1 MTHPSTDAGEK
12 ESRPFPLSY
21 CAGGWETLDRLA
33 DLYERRAPDLVCAV
47 FEVRTAAMDRFGE
60 VHPAGFCEYPDP
72 HERITFW
79 DEHFKERSRVEDDSV
94 PCAYL
99 TEFDQGLYG
108 GMLGGEVRF
117 LSDSGVGWISSMVP
131 PLFEA
136 LPEAAGLTFDPAH
149 PWFRRYLDQMDVFVR
164 GAEAQ
169 FGISHL
175 ILIDGLNFVFELVGA
190 TNTYLALTEH
200 PEDVRRA
207 IDFAFDL
214 NVRIHDAFFEHVG
227 LVAGGTCSTMIG
239 WGAGRHVCESVD
251 PFHMTSVDYFER
263 WGREPVERIFN
274 HFDGGV
280 LHIHANGRHLLE
292 AVSTLPG
299 LKGICLG
306 NDRGYA
312 PSFEILP
319 ELKRR
324 VGDVPLIVSVPYD
337 RFTRALDDHALI
349 GGVQYVV
356 TNTPDADAAN
366 QQMSRVRSYRS

>member
-1 MTHPSTDAGEK
+1 MTPS
-12 ESRPFPLSY
+12 SRPFPLSY
-21 CAGGWETLDRLA
+21 CAGGYETLERLDRLYG
-33 DLYERRAPDLVCAV
+33 DRAPDMVCAT
-47 FEVRTAAMDRFGE
+47 FEFPTAAMRRFAQ
-60 VHPAGFCEYPDP
+60 VHPAGFCGYPDP
-72 HERITFW
+72 AERIAWW
-79 DEHFKERSRVEDDSV
+79 DEHLRERAAVRDDTV
-94 PCAYL
+94 PSAYL

-117 LSDSGVGWISSMVP
+117 LSDPGMGWISSMVP
-131 PLFEA
+131 PLFDE

-164 GAEAQ
+164 GAEAN

-319 ELKRR
+319 QLKRR
-324 VGDVPLIVSVPYD
+324 VGDVPLIVTVDFD

-366 QQMSRVRSYRS
+366 QQMSRVRSYRL